1 MGEVSYVVGLM
12 VFVFSQVFLP
22 NIHSDLGDSR
32 PLRFMILVGR
42 VLNYLTM
49 LRLFF
54 SHSYKIGREIWTK
67 DTTVRM
73 GIPCPKYLTSTYNL
87 ASIFL
92 TFFLFL
98 MLCHEPALYC
108 QGIDQFMAS
117 SCDQSLVQRYS
128 IFSMCSMVLFWLLI
142 INLAVF
148 STSLSAFVLVG
159 SHVMSEVGRFL
170 AAIVLLFLS
179 FGTGVSCLTHTDPL
193 FADIPSAI
201 LSLFAVLV
209 RLHHP
214 KYEEMASEN
223 PALLGAI
230 GMFMAIC
237 SIVLLNLLI
246 SQLKCSYKHIYAD
259 MLGLARL
266 HRIALIVKILEA
278 APTARWNKFV
288 TSLKLEHPLELNDG
302 DMGPAPGIQRDE
314 PANQN
319 SSIDLLD
326 AIVRY
331 GGDTDPELPW
341 PEDTTNVN
349 QTTDERLESLEA
361 LIKKILRNLVQDG
374 RKGGGAGKGASTTGT
389 SEDHGSAANFEEN
402 SDD

>member
-1 MGEVSYVVGLM
+1 
-12 VFVFSQVFLP
+12 
-22 NIHSDLGDSR
+22 
-32 PLRFMILVGR
+32 
-42 VLNYLTM
+42 LNYLTM

-54 SHSYKIGREIWTK
+54 SHGYKICLEIWTK
-67 DTTVRM
+67 ETTVRM
-73 GIPCPKYLTSTYNL
+73 GITCPKYLTSTYNL
-87 ASIFL
+87 VSILL
-92 TFFLFL
+92 TFCLIL
-98 MLCHEPALYC
+98 MFTHEPLLYC
-108 QGIDQFMAS
+108 QGIDEFMAS
-117 SCDQSLVQRYS
+117 TCDQTIVQRYS

-142 INLAVF
+142 INLSVF

-170 AAIVLLFLS
+170 AAICLLFLS
-179 FGTGVSCLTHTDPL
+179 FGTGVSCLSHSDPL

-237 SIVLLNLLI
+237 SIILLNLLI

-266 HRIALIVKILEA
+266 HRIALIVKILEV
-278 APTARWNKFV
+278 APTLRWNKFV
-288 TSLKLEHPLELNDG
+288 ASLKLEHPLELNDG
-302 DMGPAPGIQRDE
+302 DLGPAPGIQRDE

-331 GGDTDPELPW
+331 GGDTDPLLPW

-349 QTTDERLESLEA
+349 QTTDDRLEGLEV
-361 LIKKILRNLVQDG
+361 LIKKILRNLCQDG
-374 RKGGGAGKGASTTGT
+374 RKGGGGGGGKNSSNTGT
-389 SEDHGSAANFEEN
+389 SEDHASEGNFEEG